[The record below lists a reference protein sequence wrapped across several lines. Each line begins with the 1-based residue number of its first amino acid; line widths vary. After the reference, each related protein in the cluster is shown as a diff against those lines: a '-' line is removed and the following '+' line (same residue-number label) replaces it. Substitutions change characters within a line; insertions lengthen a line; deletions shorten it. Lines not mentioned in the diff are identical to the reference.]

1 MTIRIIEIPDA
12 SSEHRFTREIAAKSL
27 IMAYA
32 LGLLALLVAARVD
45 ARRSVNCPADC
56 KLTIHKFFLNRQKRR
71 APPPPDT
78 QRLIDVASS
87 WTQLPQFKNHCNVTI
102 KLWSYEEALAEAR
115 RYDPRSAAAPE
126 S

>member
-1 MTIRIIEIPDA
+1 MR
-12 SSEHRFTREIAAKSL
+12 AAK
-27 IMAYA
+27 YA
-32 LGLLALLVAARVD
+32 PRDAFRILERGHGLAAIAERCGVVLVERQRVI
-45 ARRSVNCPADC
+45 RPRPE
-56 KLTIHKFFLNRQKRR
+56 RQRR
-71 APPPPDT
+71 APPPPET

-87 WTQLPQFKNHCNVTI
+87 WTQLPQYRDVCNVTI